1 MRQQRSPADCLAT
14 EPIARPARAIVW
26 HRARRRLL
34 GPMCKVD
41 ASSRQLGR
49 CAGSDRADAGAALRA
64 DRCTTSAESALVPRP
79 ERGRSPPGRAG
90 ASRPLR
96 ARTAIARPLRV
107 GRLPHRL
114 GTRRA
119 CLRRARPHEP
129 IARGSRR
136 TRSRDTDLGSLPTA
150 DHAAVSD
157 LLRVRRDADLHRF
170 GDAAGIVRPARARL
184 RVSADAQRRAS
195 ASPGVASSSGGI
207 VRSPASAS
215 ARVRASRQAPASA
228 SA

>member
-26 HRARRRLL
+26 RRARRRLL
-34 GPMCKVD
+34 GPTCKVD

-64 DRCTTSAESALVPRP
+64 DRCTTSAESALVPRA
-79 ERGRSPPGRAG
+79 GASPPYRAG
-90 ASRPLR
+90 ASRPIR
-96 ARTAIARPLRV
+96 ARAAIARPLRV

-150 DHAAVSD
+150 DHAAVSE

-170 GDAAGIVRPARARL
+170 GDDAGIVRPARARL